1 MTFANGHALL
11 IGVGAYRHLP
21 QLDVPLTAADARSVA
36 AALRDPQLCGY
47 PDDQVAL
54 LCDATATRA
63 GILGALDDLA
73 ARTSEHNTIFMFY
86 SGHGHSG
93 EDGSY
98 YLTSHDTSLTQS
110 RQVAAGT
117 GVSQQELLTRLQA
130 LKAQRVLLIF
140 NACHSGALTPTLAV
154 EEPFTGE
161 SLPDATSAAL
171 LATGAGR
178 IIITACREQQYSFVG
193 GGERT
198 IFAQALLD
206 GLRGQGTTSQRGYIS
221 AFDLYTQLYF
231 AVGDAVRQQVP
242 EAVRQR
248 YGATQEPELTVL
260 KGVGP
265 FAVAL
270 YRGAATL
277 GDFAAPP
284 LPAPGT
290 ALREVSAEDS
300 RALFQQIIQGST
312 IYQGPVTQVAG
323 PQRNVST
330 GGGDYVEGNLQQ
342 QGVFISG
349 GTVHGTVIGTMA
361 GGTVI
366 VSSGASTPA
375 GVPSTIA
382 LAELLA
388 QVRAAAAQSKQHG
401 DADSADEL
409 ERIALDLA
417 AALRA
422 QDSGDTSRRQ
432 AKLGRAQQDLD
443 SLAQSQ
449 PELRALAQALRRVE

>member
-11 IGVGAYRHLP
+11 IGVGAYQHLP
-21 QLDVPLTAADARSVA
+21 QLDVPLTTADAQSVA
-36 AALRDPQLCGY
+36 TALRDPQLCGY
-47 PDDQVAL
+47 PADQVVL
-54 LCDATATRA
+54 LYDARATRA

-73 ARTSEHNTIFMFY
+73 ARTSEHDTVFLFY

-98 YLTSHDTSLTQS
+98 YLTSHDTNLTQS

-140 NACHSGALTPTLAV
+140 NACHSDALTPTLAV
-154 EEPFTGE
+154 EEPFTSE

-193 GGERT
+193 AGERT

-206 GLRGQGTTSQRGYIS
+206 GLRGVGTSSQRGYIS

-231 AVGDAVRQQVP
+231 AVGAAVRQQIP
-242 EAVRQR
+242 AAVRQR
-248 YGATQEPELTVL
+248 YGETQEPELTVL

-270 YRGAATL
+270 YRGATTL
-277 GDFAAPP
+277 GEFAAPP

-300 RALFQQIIQGST
+300 RAMFQQIIQST
-312 IYQGPVTQVAG
+312 IYQGPVTQIAG
-323 PQRNVST
+323 PQHNVST

-366 VSSGASTPA
+366 VSSAASTST
-375 GVPSTIA
+375 GGPSAIA
-382 LAELLA
+382 LAEVLA
-388 QVRAAAAQSKQHG
+388 QVRAAATQSQQRG

-422 QDSGDTSRRQ
+422 QESGDTSRRR
-432 AKLGRAQQDLD
+432 AKLDRAQQDLD
-443 SLAQSQ
+443 SIAQSQ
-449 PELRALAQALRRVE
+449 PELRALAQTLRRVG